1 MLEVGRVV
9 KPHGLRGEV
18 VVDLTTNRVER
29 VAPGTVLSTDRGEL
43 VIESS
48 SAFQHRWI
56 VQFSGVA
63 SREDAEALR
72 GVVLRAEPMEDP
84 DALWVHELIGASV
97 VDMAGV
103 ELGVVEA
110 VQANPASDLLVLE
123 GGGLVP
129 LTFLVS
135 HEAGRVVVDPPAGL
149 LD

>member
-18 VVDLTTNRVER
+18 VVELTTNRDER
-29 VAPGTVLSTDRGEL
+29 LAAGTVLSTDRGEL
-43 VIESS
+43 LVQRSS
-48 SAFQHRWI
+48 PFQHRWI
-56 VQFSGVA
+56 VQFDGVA
-63 SREDAEALR
+63 SREDADALR
-72 GVVLRAEPMEDP
+72 GVVLRAEPLEDP
-84 DALWVHELIGASV
+84 DAVWVHELIGAQV
-97 VDMAGV
+97 FDTAGGL
-103 ELGVVEA
+103 LGVVDA

-123 GGGLVP
+123 DGGLIP